1 MFQKI
6 IFIFLVAISFSCE
19 KQPETEKEIEKIPV
33 NFELVR
39 FDQKFANTTSESLP
53 RLKAE
58 YPFLFPAQFPDSVWM
73 EKINDTIQQELNTE
87 VTKAFPDFS
96 AEEDALHSLFQHIKY
111 YFPEFE
117 SPTVITI
124 TSEVDY
130 KNKVLLSQDYL
141 FIALDTYLGKDH
153 PFYMG
158 IQEFLKKNF
167 ERNQIIPDV
176 AAEYAKKYVPRPESK
191 TFLAHLIYYGKI
203 LYLKDAWLP
212 ATPDN
217 EKIGYA
223 PEELDWVK
231 ANEEQIWRYFVEREL
246 IFNSDSQLQS
256 RFLYPAPFS
265 KFNLELDNES
275 PAMVGQYIGWQIIRQ
290 YMDKNE
296 VSLQEMLDTDSETIF
311 NKANYKPKK

>member
-6 IFIFLVAISFSCE
+6 IVIFLVAISFSCE
-19 KQPETEKEIEKIPV
+19 KHSETEKEIEKIPMD
-33 NFELVR
+33 FELIR

-53 RLKAE
+53 QLKAE
-58 YPFLFPAQFPDSVWM
+58 YPFLFPAQYPDSVWM
-73 EKINDTIQQELNTE
+73 EKINDTIQRELNTQ
-87 VTKAFPDFS
+87 VTKAFSDIS
-96 AEEDALHSLFQHIKY
+96 AEEDALHSLFQHVKY
-111 YFPEFE
+111 YFPEFK

-130 KNKVLLSQDYL
+130 KNKVLLSQGYL

-153 PFYMG
+153 PFYLG
-158 IQEFLKKNF
+158 IQEYLKKNF
-167 ERNQIIPDV
+167 EKNQIIPDV
-176 AAEYAKKYVPRPESK
+176 AAEYAKQYVSRPDSK
-191 TFLAHLIYYGKI
+191 TFLAHLVYYGKI
-203 LYLKDAWLP
+203 LYLKDTWLP
-212 ATPDN
+212 TTPDN
-217 EKIGYA
+217 EKIGYV

-246 IFNSDSQLQS
+246 IFNSDSQLQT

>member
-6 IFIFLVAISFSCE
+6 AMILLVAISFSCE
-19 KQPETEKEIEKIPV
+19 NQSETEKEIEKIPV

-87 VTKAFPDFS
+87 VARAFPDFS

-176 AAEYAKKYVPRPESK
+176 AAEYTKKYVPRPESK

-212 ATPDN
+212 TTPDN
-217 EKIGYA
+217 QKIGYA
-223 PEELDWVK
+223 SEELDWVK

-296 VSLQEMLDTDSETIF
+296 VSLREMLDTDSETIF

>member
-19 KQPETEKEIEKIPV
+19 KQSETEKEIEKIPV
-33 NFELVR
+33 DFELVR

-87 VTKAFPDFS
+87 VTKAFPDLS
-96 AEEDALHSLFQHIKY
+96 AEEDAIHSLFQHIKY

-203 LYLKDAWLP
+203 LYLKDVWLP
-212 ATPDN
+212 TTPDN
-217 EKIGYA
+217 QKIGYA

-296 VSLQEMLDTDSETIF
+296 VSLREMLDTDSETIF

>member
-19 KQPETEKEIEKIPV
+19 KQSETEKEIEKIPV
-33 NFELVR
+33 DFELVR

-87 VTKAFPDFS
+87 VTKAFPDLS

-203 LYLKDAWLP
+203 LYLKDVWLP
-212 ATPDN
+212 TTPDN
-217 EKIGYA
+217 QKIGYA

-296 VSLQEMLDTDSETIF
+296 VSLREMLDTDSETIF

>member
-203 LYLKDAWLP
+203 LYLKDVWLP
-212 ATPDN
+212 TTPDN
-217 EKIGYA
+217 QKIGYA

-296 VSLQEMLDTDSETIF
+296 MSLREMLDTDSETIF